1 MAPVNDPEVVGYL
14 LFVAGVFFYLLPAIL
29 AHRRRHKSRVAI
41 TLVCILA
48 GWTGAGWFIALVW
61 AGTGNVEGR
70 PPTHE
75 EVIESELC
83 GMPWL
88 DAHFSVAKEMGVP
101 VERGLLMFS
110 CKAQYRE
117 FDRRVAARLQQP
129 RGK

>member
-1 MAPVNDPEVVGYL
+1 MAPINDPEVVGYL

-48 GWTGAGWFIALVW
+48 GWTGAGWFFALVW

-70 PPTHE
+70 PPTHDE
-75 EVIESELC
+75 IMETSLR

-88 DAHFSVAKEMGVP
+88 DVHFTVAKEMGVP
-101 VERGLLMFS
+101 VVQNFLTFS
-110 CKAQYRE
+110 SKEQYRE
-117 FDRRVAARLQQP
+117 FDQRVAARLRQP
-129 RGK
+129 R